1 MFIRMLQFL
10 AQAIPFILLCL
21 AARKANLNKI
31 DRGRQVLM
39 PFIALLYCTIVAVI
53 LTQFHS
59 LLIEIMGWI
68 SGFLPF
74 LSNAG
79 ISHYMNLFNLLIVV
93 IFLVLKGIFLPILN
107 KTWKSKNLMQL
118 TSGNFYEYE
127 EDLDKWLLKKE
138 YEQVKT
144 YCNGIY
150 YAALGAS
157 VLIFVLGQMYPK
169 MAFAQTP
176 CYPVFGV
183 LVLGEVINYL
193 SGISRT
199 EFIEDV
205 LGEDEE
211 SFKVA
216 NYGLLKDILKD
227 LFGERVL
234 YDATVDSGL
243 DVSSSFE
250 TLEEMKKSEN
260 QAIRNLAGYFTKL
273 KESGQDVEPNYV
285 KSCVNLICG
294 QSTLFCN
301 PFYRDLTHY
310 LMFPIM
316 GQLMRYKKCLVIM
329 GRDSATEDVKE
340 WLEQGIFENVNTGS
354 LWKVGVL
361 ENENPEIDEP
371 DIGILKFSDLYNLR
385 LQRNHSDFL
394 SRVGFV
400 FIVEPSRLLASG
412 QAGVSLLVHRFDES
426 KEPVVYAACDR
437 NCDGLVDALSHV
449 LKTTITEVTATL
461 KSAATTSIMCWNAE
475 GDYMHHRIFSNVS
488 RYLGMGT
495 EINAVAL
502 KYQIANTKWIS
513 SEKFPV
519 MDMKWIAGQY
529 YKKICN
535 YTDLP
540 VSQESFNRALR
551 HIRIN
556 DWKDDENIG
565 GQKSVEGISIYKGY
579 CEIDIE
585 TAGYL
590 EMTSYENLNAAKEV
604 RVSGIPVR
612 SYRNKLVMKLN
623 LPDVSERVRY
633 TLCLLLN
640 EIFRTIYP
648 DAYPYICA
656 VTLVDTNH
664 APEKLKGAM
673 YTLSGKVDGS
683 AIYIVED
690 SEIDLGLIASVERNL
705 KRYFE
710 IITEVL
716 MWHEQKMAENPKKES
731 KPEDYETP
739 FTPEAGKEEEAAKK
753 AREKAEKENK
763 RFLGKIKRKLRKFW
777 EKITAGFKKKPKD
790 EPVEETPTE
799 ETPTEETPIEETP
812 EEGISEDSP
821 TEETTSTDERD
832 TETGTENVMK
842 NVMYSAEAEMDIEG
856 EDEQLVEQKMT
867 KKTEYQKS
875 CFLKYG
881 YEEIDP
887 YFDFGGTIKYLTK
900 YGYDRNPLQQVRD
913 GVKAAEADNAKYD
926 PHKEG
931 SHFCDFCGVELAGG
945 EYELLKDGRERC
957 NHCSSTALRTGEEFK
972 EVYKMVVRNMEI
984 FFGIKLNVA
993 IKVRMTDAKTIA
1005 KHFGDEFVAT
1015 PGFDGRVLG
1024 FAQKDSSGYSLYIE
1038 NGSPKL
1044 AAMATI
1050 AHELTHIWQY
1060 QNWDEKMILSKYGK
1074 QYRLEIYEGMAKWAE
1089 IQYLLYLNEISY
1101 AKRQE
1106 IVTRLRD
1113 DEYGRGFIQYAKKYP
1128 LAYRHE
1134 KNATPF
1140 GRIPPL

>member
-243 DVSSSFE
+243 DASSSFE

-285 KSCVNLICG
+285 KSCVNLIGG

-340 WLEQGIFENVNTGS
+340 WLEQGIFENVNTSS
-354 LWKVGVL
+354 L
-361 ENENPEIDEP
+361 
-371 DIGILKFSDLYNLR
+371 
-385 LQRNHSDFL
+385 
-394 SRVGFV
+394 
-400 FIVEPSRLLASG
+400 
-412 QAGVSLLVHRFDES
+412 
-426 KEPVVYAACDR
+426 
-437 NCDGLVDALSHV
+437 
-449 LKTTITEVTATL
+449 
-461 KSAATTSIMCWNAE
+461 
-475 GDYMHHRIFSNVS
+475 
-488 RYLGMGT
+488 
-495 EINAVAL
+495 
-502 KYQIANTKWIS
+502 
-513 SEKFPV
+513 
-519 MDMKWIAGQY
+519 
-529 YKKICN
+529 
-535 YTDLP
+535 
-540 VSQESFNRALR
+540 
-551 HIRIN
+551 
-556 DWKDDENIG
+556 
-565 GQKSVEGISIYKGY
+565 
-579 CEIDIE
+579 
-585 TAGYL
+585 
-590 EMTSYENLNAAKEV
+590 
-604 RVSGIPVR
+604 
-612 SYRNKLVMKLN
+612 
-623 LPDVSERVRY
+623 
-633 TLCLLLN
+633 
-640 EIFRTIYP
+640 
-648 DAYPYICA
+648 
-656 VTLVDTNH
+656 
-664 APEKLKGAM
+664 
-673 YTLSGKVDGS
+673 
-683 AIYIVED
+683 
-690 SEIDLGLIASVERNL
+690 
-705 KRYFE
+705 
-710 IITEVL
+710 
-716 MWHEQKMAENPKKES
+716 
-731 KPEDYETP
+731 
-739 FTPEAGKEEEAAKK
+739 
-753 AREKAEKENK
+753 
-763 RFLGKIKRKLRKFW
+763 
-777 EKITAGFKKKPKD
+777 
-790 EPVEETPTE
+790 
-799 ETPTEETPIEETP
+799 
-812 EEGISEDSP
+812 
-821 TEETTSTDERD
+821 
-832 TETGTENVMK
+832 
-842 NVMYSAEAEMDIEG
+842 
-856 EDEQLVEQKMT
+856 
-867 KKTEYQKS
+867 
-875 CFLKYG
+875 
-881 YEEIDP
+881 
-887 YFDFGGTIKYLTK
+887 
-900 YGYDRNPLQQVRD
+900 
-913 GVKAAEADNAKYD
+913 
-926 PHKEG
+926 
-931 SHFCDFCGVELAGG
+931 
-945 EYELLKDGRERC
+945 
-957 NHCSSTALRTGEEFK
+957 
-972 EVYKMVVRNMEI
+972 
-984 FFGIKLNVA
+984 
-993 IKVRMTDAKTIA
+993 
-1005 KHFGDEFVAT
+1005 
-1015 PGFDGRVLG
+1015 
-1024 FAQKDSSGYSLYIE
+1024 
-1038 NGSPKL
+1038 
-1044 AAMATI
+1044 
-1050 AHELTHIWQY
+1050 
-1060 QNWDEKMILSKYGK
+1060 
-1074 QYRLEIYEGMAKWAE
+1074 
-1089 IQYLLYLNEISY
+1089 
-1101 AKRQE
+1101 
-1106 IVTRLRD
+1106 
-1113 DEYGRGFIQYAKKYP
+1113 
-1128 LAYRHE
+1128 
-1134 KNATPF
+1134 
-1140 GRIPPL
+1140 